1 MQRSLR
7 ERPKAGHPGWEER
20 ARRPSSLAKLAS
32 SPRTLGQAARRR
44 AGSGALRADGDR
56 RLPSPGCAPLPGLT
70 APAGRQGSD
79 RAPALLESAASLPP
93 SAARQRLRAGQP
105 CLWPCSPSSRR
116 SRGQVSPSD
125 TFPNVTPEPPG
136 YFFFFF
142 FLAPGS
148 SWGKESGGERP

>member
-1 MQRSLR
+1 MQRSFR
-7 ERPKAGHPGWEER
+7 EKPKGRSPAPGGER

-32 SPRTLGQAARRR
+32 SPRTRGQAARRR
-44 AGSGALRADGDR
+44 AGSGALRAAGDR
-56 RLPSPGCAPLPGLT
+56 RLPSPGCAPLGREP
-70 APAGRQGSD
+70 AVPAGRQGSD

-105 CLWPCSPSSRR
+105 CLWPCSPPSKR

-136 YFFFFF
+136 VL
-142 FLAPGS
+142 LAPGS
-148 SWGKESGGERP
+148 SWGKESGESAP